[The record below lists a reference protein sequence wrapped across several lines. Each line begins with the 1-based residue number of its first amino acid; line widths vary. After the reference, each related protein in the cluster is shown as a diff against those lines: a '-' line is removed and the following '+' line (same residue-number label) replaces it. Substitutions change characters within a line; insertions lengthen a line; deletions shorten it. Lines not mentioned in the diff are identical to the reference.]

1 MDNSA
6 SVQTKILLSIASVFL
21 LLMSVSMYFMA
32 DRQKQMIQ
40 TLATEKARDI
50 ANSYFD
56 GLNAL
61 MLTGSMTQSRLMR
74 EKIESHNDVSD
85 ARLIRGKAIVDTY
98 GPGSSEQVPADEL
111 DRKALNGNP
120 VAVQTSSLNGDSI
133 TILEPIIGSSNF
145 KGTNCL
151 TCHAVAE
158 GTVLGAVRI
167 SYSLTHLHAKIHKD
181 MIIASLIAAALFIAG
196 MLLITWLMRKIVVN
210 PLGEIRNTMNLISQ
224 NADLRQR
231 LTIASNDEIG
241 QLSASFNSMLNN
253 FSDSLNQVSE
263 TSLQL
268 SNATAKISSVAHQTT
283 EAAKQQNQE
292 TTSVLQ
298 AINQLE
304 SSVREVRTGAGGAS
318 EASIQADQQA
328 AKGAATTKNAI
339 DGIYELV
346 AEIERA
352 SEVIRRLDEQSKGV
366 GSVLDVIKGLA
377 EQTNLLALNAAI
389 EAARAGEQGRGF
401 AVVADEVRT
410 LATRSHQATEEI
422 ENIIDQLQREAKDA
436 VAVMDNAK
444 QSAEQR
450 RSQVQSADEGLSL
463 IATRVTHI
471 RELNAQMANAADHQ
485 NQVAQHVSQS
495 VANISRL
502 TDRTA
507 QDAEQTNAAS
517 DELVTLANRLNQLV
531 AQFKR

>member
-1 MDNSA
+1 MDNS
-6 SVQTKILLSIASVFL
+6 SSIQTKILLSIASVFL
-21 LLMSVSMYFMA
+21 LLMSVSMLFMA

-40 TLATEKARDI
+40 TLATDKARDI

-56 GLNAL
+56 GLNAM
-61 MLTGSMTQSRLMR
+61 MLTGSMAQSRFLR
-74 EKIESHNDVSD
+74 EKIESHNDVTD
-85 ARLIRGKAIVDTY
+85 VRLIRGKSIVEAF
-98 GPGSSEQVPADEL
+98 GPGSAEQSPTDDL
-111 DRKALNGNP
+111 DQKALNGTPITAQN
-120 VAVQTSSLNGDSI
+120 SNSKGDSI
-133 TILEPIIGSSNF
+133 TIVEPIVASSNF

-151 TCHAVAE
+151 TCHAVPE

-167 SYSLTHLHAKIHKD
+167 SYSLTNLHAKINRD

-196 MLLITWLMRKIVVN
+196 MLLITWLMRKIVVK

-231 LTIASNDEIG
+231 LTIVSDDEIG
-241 QLSASFNSMLNN
+241 QLSNSFNSMLNN
-253 FSDSLNQVSE
+253 FANSLNQVSE
-263 TSLQL
+263 TSVQL
-268 SNATAKISSVAHQTT
+268 SRATNQISSVARQTT
-283 EAAKQQNQE
+283 EAATLQNQE
-292 TTSVLQ
+292 TESVLH

-304 SSVREVRTGAGGAS
+304 SSVRDVRIGAGDAS
-318 EASIQADQQA
+318 QASIEADQQA
-328 AKGAATTKNAI
+328 ASGAATTKNAI
-339 DGIYELV
+339 DGIFELV
-346 AEIERA
+346 SEIERA
-352 SEVIRRLDEQSKGV
+352 SEVIKRLDEKSKGV

-422 ENIIDQLQREAKDA
+422 EKIIDQLQREAKDA
-436 VAVMDNAK
+436 VAVMNNAK
-444 QSAEQR
+444 HSAEQR
-450 RSQVQSADEGLSL
+450 RSQVQSEDEGLNL

-485 NQVAQHVSQS
+485 SHVAQHVSQS

-517 DELVTLANRLNQLV
+517 NELVKLANRLNQLV
-531 AQFKR
+531 EQFKR

>member
-1 MDNSA
+1 MGNTS
-6 SVQTKILLSIASVFL
+6 SIQIKILLSIASVFL
-21 LLMSVSMYFMA
+21 LLMSVTLLFMA

-40 TLATEKARDI
+40 SLATDKARDV

-56 GLNAL
+56 GLNAM
-61 MLTGSMTQSRLMR
+61 MLTGSMTQSQLLRD
-74 EKIESHNDVSD
+74 KIRSHEDVID
-85 ARLIRGKAIVDTY
+85 ARLVRGKVITDTFGYGSPEQRPVD
-98 GPGSSEQVPADEL
+98 DL
-111 DRKALNGNP
+111 DQKALAGE
-120 VAVQTSSLNGDSI
+120 VVISQSSHAQGDSI
-133 TILEPIIGSSNF
+133 TILEPIIASSNF

-158 GTVLGAVRI
+158 GTVLGAARI
-167 SYSLTHLHAKIHKD
+167 SYSLKNLHARINHD
-181 MIIASLIAAALFIAG
+181 ITVASCITVALFIAA
-196 MLLITWLMRKIVVN
+196 MILIMVLMRKIVVN
-210 PLGEIRNTMNLISQ
+210 PLGKIRNTMNLISQ

-231 LTIASNDEIG
+231 LATHSNDEIG
-241 QLSASFNSMLNN
+241 QLSVSFNAMLSN
-253 FSDSLNQVSE
+253 FSNSLNQVSE
-263 TSLQL
+263 TTTEL
-268 SNATAKISSVAHQTT
+268 SSATAKISNVASQTT
-283 EAAKQQNQE
+283 EAAKQQRQE
-292 TTSVLQ
+292 TESVLL

-304 SSVREVRTGAGGAS
+304 SSVRDVRMVASGAS
-318 EASIQADQQA
+318 EASIEADRQATS
-328 AKGAATTKNAI
+328 GAATTKNAI

-346 AEIERA
+346 SEIERA
-352 SEVIRRLDEQSKGV
+352 SEVIKRLDEKSKGV
-366 GSVLDVIKGLA
+366 GSVLDVIKGLS

-422 ENIIDQLQREAKDA
+422 ETIIAQLQREAKDA
-436 VAVMDNAK
+436 VTVMDAAK

-463 IATRVTHI
+463 IAERVAHI
-471 RELNAQMANAADHQ
+471 RQLNAQMAETADNQ

-517 DELVTLANRLNQLV
+517 DELVKLANRLNKLV
-531 AQFKR
+531 EQFIR